1 MTHDHRED
9 PMDPSQLIDA
19 EEYLH
24 FMARSLAAEDTPAQ
38 VSFVER
44 ALAMQPPMRVLD
56 LGCGHG
62 RHANELARRGYRVL
76 GVDLVDGF
84 LAIARQDAASAGL
97 DVAFER
103 LDMAEVAHVAAFERA
118 VCLYDA
124 FGWSDDAHQRRTLAA
139 VARALVPGGR
149 LLLDLRTREYMSR
162 LPPAAVLDLD
172 NGDLMIDRHHF
183 DARTGR
189 FVDHRTYLRG
199 TRRRD
204 VTFSIRIWAYTEIVA
219 VLEQA
224 GFVVE
229 AAFGGFDGA
238 EMSPQR
244 ARTLL
249 VCTTS
254 A

>member
-1 MTHDHRED
+1 
-9 PMDPSQLIDA
+9 MDPSQLIDA

-24 FMARSLAAEDTPAQ
+24 FMAGSLAAEDTTGQ
-38 VSFVER
+38 VAFLER
-44 ALAMQPPMRVLD
+44 ALAMAPPMRVID

-62 RHANELARRGYRVL
+62 RHALELARRGYRVL
-76 GVDLVDGF
+76 GVDLVEGF
-84 LAIARQDAASAGL
+84 LAVARREAAAAGL
-97 DVAFER
+97 AVAYER
-103 LDMAEVAHVAAFERA
+103 ADMAELAHVAAFDRA

-149 LLLDLRTREYMSR
+149 LLLDLRTREYMTR

-189 FVDHRTYLRG
+189 FVDRRTYLRG
-199 TRRRD
+199 TARRD

-219 VLEQA
+219 VLEPA

-229 AAFGGFDGA
+229 AAFGGFDGG
-238 EMSPQR
+238 ELSPHR
-244 ARTLL
+244 PRTLL
-249 VCTTS
+249 VCRLPEPAGS
-254 A
+254 GSP